1 MKKRK
6 RVEEHRCS
14 LLSAPLLPL
23 LPPPP
28 HTHTEPWVSRDPST
42 FCSYHCE
49 GLQPWTYESKP
60 NLPGVLCF
68 CHTFFCQAFLPG
80 VLLQPFEDWPTQG
93 PTVKSLDNSNNC
105 WPSCPCWLLKFS
117 LAEWTR
123 DSEWG
128 CRKPNT
134 RDLKQ
139 CPLTKTPRHRKASR
153 SLSVEISEVKGHRQ
167 PKCVP
172 RCLLIQWR
180 DLWEPSLFIL
190 EQNVRVLCLRQS

>member
-1 MKKRK
+1 
-6 RVEEHRCS
+6 
-14 LLSAPLLPL
+14 LLLP
-23 LPPPP
+23 
-28 HTHTEPWVSRDPST
+28 HI
-42 FCSYHCE
+42 
-49 GLQPWTYESKP
+49 
-60 NLPGVLCF
+60 
-68 CHTFFCQAFLPG
+68 FCQAFLPG
-80 VLLQPFEDWPTQG
+80 VLLQPFENWPTQG